1 MQFIYKLI
9 LNRNSILVF
18 AVILGLIAGDYASHF
33 QAYTFLA
40 LAVTMSFS
48 MTGIGMQSL
57 LSPRK
62 MMGPMF
68 VGALL
73 NYIVFGL
80 IVITLA
86 YFTMPT
92 PQLFYGFVVI
102 AAAPPGVAIIP
113 FSYILK
119 GDVEYSI
126 AGVLGAFLLS
136 VVIAP
141 LYVSLFANSQGVS
154 SYSLF
159 IMMVQLVL
167 IPLVISRFL
176 LYKPVFKYVEPVR
189 GKIVDWGFAVLIFVA
204 VGMNRQ
210 VFFTSPTILLLVGGV
225 LLAATFGLGSIY
237 ALAAKRFGVSI
248 PQVTAQTM
256 LVTIK
261 SSGFSV
267 FTALALFGKEA
278 AIPSAVLA
286 VVVLLYLIFLSIK
299 SSKLKIAE
307 S

>member
-18 AVILGLIAGDYASHF
+18 AVILGLIAGDYASHL

-40 LAVTMSFS
+40 LAITMSFS

-62 MMGPMF
+62 MIAPMF

-80 IVITLA
+80 IVIMLA

-167 IPLVISRFL
+167 IPLLISRFL

-210 VFFTSPTILLLVGGV
+210 VFFTSPTILLLVSGV

-237 ALAAKRFGVSI
+237 ALAAKRFGVSA
-248 PQVTAQTM
+248 PHVTAQTM

-299 SSKLKIAE
+299 SSKLKIAVL
-307 S
+307 

>member
-1 MQFIYKLI
+1 MQLVYKFI
-9 LNRNSILVF
+9 LNRNSVLVF
-18 AVILGLIAGDYASHF
+18 AVILGLVAGDFAAYL
-33 QAYTFLA
+33 QNYTFLA
-40 LAVTMSFS
+40 LAITMSFS
-48 MTGIGMQSL
+48 MTGIGMKAL
-57 LSPRK
+57 LNPQTMVK
-62 MMGPMF
+62 PML

-80 IVITLA
+80 LVITLA
-86 YFTMPT
+86 YYTMPT

-102 AAAPPGVAIIP
+102 AAAPPGVAIVP

-126 AGVLGAFLLS
+126 AGVLGAFLFS

-141 LYVSLFANSQGVS
+141 LYVSIFANHEGVS

-159 IMMVQLVL
+159 IMMVQLVI
-167 IPLVISRFL
+167 IPLVVSRFL
-176 LYKPVFKYVEPVR
+176 LYKPIFKYIEPIR

-204 VGMNRQ
+204 VGMNRA
-210 VFFTSPTILLLVGGV
+210 VFFGSPTILLLVGGV
-225 LLAATFGLGSIY
+225 LLMVTFGLGTIY
-237 ALAAKRFGVSI
+237 AVFATRFGVSASR
-248 PQVTAQTM
+248 VTTQKM

-267 FTALALFGKEA
+267 FTALTLFGKEA
-278 AIPSAVLA
+278 AIPSAILA
-286 VVVLLYLIFLSIK
+286 VIVLLYLIFLSIK
-299 SSKLKIAE
+299 GSKQKIVA

>member
-1 MQFIYKLI
+1 MQFVYKLI

-18 AVILGLIAGDYASHF
+18 AVILGLVLGDFAANFKS
-33 QAYTFLA
+33 YTFLA

-48 MTGIGMQSL
+48 MTGIGMKAL
-57 LSPRK
+57 LSPK
-62 MMGPMF
+62 TMVGPMF
-68 VGALL
+68 VGAVL
-73 NYIVFGL
+73 NYLVFGL
-80 IVITLA
+80 LVIVLA

-92 PQLFYGFVVI
+92 EQLFYGFVVI

-119 GDVEYSI
+119 GDVEYSV
-126 AGVLGAFLLS
+126 AGVLGAFLAS

-141 LYVSLFANSQGVS
+141 LYISLFANSNGVS
-154 SYSLF
+154 SYNLF

-176 LYKPVFKYVEPVR
+176 LYKPLFRYIEPVR

-210 VFFTSPTILLLVGGV
+210 VFFASPLVLLLVGGV
-225 LLAATFGLGSIY
+225 LLAVTFGLGGIY
-237 ALAAKRFGVSI
+237 QLVAKRFGI
-248 PQVTAQTM
+248 NAPRATTQTM

-267 FTALALFGKEA
+267 FTALALFGQEA

-299 SSKLKIAE
+299 GSKLKIAAL
-307 S
+307 

>member
-1 MQFIYKLI
+1 MQFVYKLI

-18 AVILGLIAGDYASHF
+18 AVILGLLLGDYSSF
-33 QAYTFLA
+33 LQDYTFLA

-48 MTGIGMQSL
+48 MTGIGIKAL
-57 LSPRK
+57 LSPK
-62 MMGPMF
+62 TMVGPMF
-68 VGALL
+68 AGVLL
-73 NYIVFGL
+73 NYAIFGL
-80 IVITLA
+80 LVITLA

-92 PQLFYGFVVI
+92 PELFYGFVVI

-119 GDVEYSI
+119 GDVEYAV
-126 AGVLGAFLLS
+126 AGVLGAFLAS
-136 VVIAP
+136 VVVAP
-141 LYVSLFANSQGVS
+141 LYISLFANHPGVS

-159 IMMVQLVL
+159 IMMVKLVL

-176 LYKPVFKYVEPVR
+176 LYKPLFRYIEPVR

-210 VFFTSPTILLLVGGV
+210 VFFSNPTILLLVGGV

-237 ALAAKRFGVSI
+237 QLVARRLGITSPRI
-248 PQVTAQTM
+248 TTQTM

-267 FTALALFGKEA
+267 FTAMALFGKEA

-286 VVVLLYLIFLSIK
+286 VVVLLYLIFLSLK
-299 SSKLKIAE
+299 GSKLKMAE